1 MVTTTKKAALAFKG
15 ANGIKQPVSALAMVA
30 FINANGGQAN
40 LALLL
45 NANAVNKGVLFGGG
59 KLWQAMQLNAKTN
72 AISARGQIL
81 WACVNGL
88 PTGQAITKAN
98 IAKLVNTNVPTSF
111 KPIPL
116 TQIQQAHAVYGAGIT
131 HNTSVTAGGT
141 ANQNA
146 LLAILNGGF
155 GISNQT
161 VSTYGNAYGSI
172 VAV

>member
-1 MVTTTKKAALAFKG
+1 MVNTVKKAALAFQG
-15 ANGIKQPVSALAMVA
+15 ANGIKQPVSAQAMVT

-40 LALLL
+40 LALQL
-45 NANAVNKGVLFGGG
+45 NANAINKGVLFGGG
-59 KLWQAMQLNAKTN
+59 KLWSAMQVSAKTN
-72 AISARGQIL
+72 AISKRGQIL

-98 IAKLVNTNVPTSF
+98 IAKLINTNVPTSF

-116 TQIQQAHAVYGAGIT
+116 TQIQQAHAVYGSGIT

-161 VSTYGNAYGSI
+161 VSTYGNAYGTI